1 MTKTQKSRALSEAHE
16 NAIDLY
22 RLGLM
27 DKKTMQSFDH
37 DCLPPVLSAHC
48 EELRLSISE
57 VTEFLV
63 DIIGRKLTAY
73 AGGERDVCAVDRWMA
88 GSELYGDA
96 EQRLRFAYQVVRTLA
111 QREDPKIIR
120 LWLIG
125 INPELGNR
133 TPLKLIREGNL
144 ENVGPEISSA
154 ARAFLV
160 GG

>member
-1 MTKTQKSRALSEAHE
+1 MAKTQKSRALSEAHE

-22 RLGLM
+22 HLGLM

-37 DCLPPVLSAHC
+37 SCLPPVRSAHC
-48 EELRLSISE
+48 EELRLSIPE
-57 VTEFLV
+57 ITEFLV

-73 AGGERDVCAVDRWMA
+73 AGGERDVCSVDRWMA

-96 EQRLRFAYQVVRTLA
+96 EQRLRFAYQLVRTLA
-111 QREDPKIIR
+111 QREDPKIIQ

-125 INPELGNR
+125 LNPELGNR
-133 TPLKLIREGNL
+133 TPLKLIREGDL
-144 ENVGPEISSA
+144 ENVGPEILSA